1 MKLKLLTLVLALTII
16 LTACGGGEG
25 DSSSSSEAGGDNSQS
40 SSSSEESL
48 PAEAYLNPLTGLPI
62 EEDMIGLRP
71 MSVMINNIRNA
82 LPQHGI
88 GGADMWYET
97 LAEGGITR
105 IMAIYSDYRNLPEQ
119 VGPVR
124 SVREYYL
131 DFALPHETL
140 FVHYGS
146 SYPSRDVIAAY
157 DLMTFDGDKYG
168 TQAFWLDT
176 QLAAERGGREHANFT
191 NSEYIQV
198 ALDGEGAD
206 VYSSNDYIEPT
217 YNFAP
222 EGERAY
228 EGDMPATDITVGY
241 SSYTTA
247 TFTYDAESMMYL
259 KGQFGGAHIDAITG
273 EQIAADNVLIL
284 FADTELH
291 PAGSGL
297 LQLDLTSGTGY
308 RITGG
313 TAQEIRYTKGDI
325 AQSFELTDMSG
336 GEVILNAGKTY
347 ICVVDSALEN
357 KVVIE

>member
-16 LTACGGGEG
+16 LTACGGGNN
-25 DSSSSSEAGGDNSQS
+25 DSSSSSEGGES
-40 SSSSEESL
+40 SESSSESTPAL

-62 EEDMIGLRP
+62 DEDMVGLRP

-82 LPQHGI
+82 IPQHGI

-131 DFALPHETL
+131 DFAYPHETL

-157 DLMTFDGDKYG
+157 DLMTFDGDVYG
-168 TQAFWLDT
+168 TSAFWLDS

-198 ALDGEGAD
+198 ALDDKNAN
-206 VYSSNDYIEPT
+206 VYSDSDYIEPT

-228 EGDMPATDITVGY
+228 DGDMTATDITVGF

-247 TFTYDAESMMYL
+247 TFTYDADSMMYL

-273 EQIAADNVLIL
+273 EQIAADNVIIL

-297 LQLDLTSGTGY
+297 LQLDLNSGTGY

-313 TAQEIRYTKGDI
+313 TAQEIKWTKGDL
-325 AQSFELTDMSG
+325 AQPFVLSDLSG
-336 GEVILNAGKTY
+336 GEVVLNAGKTY

-357 KVVIE
+357 KVVIN